1 MCCCAES
8 EEEEEEKPKDGSDAD
23 DSAAGEENCDCDE
36 FNCSCVQK
44 PLYQELTEKTIRIP
58 QRVSVPSCKSADKP
72 LIEELASNGA
82 QSQGTPGARAQSA
95 ETPDARAQRQTTPET
110 SRSTRHAEKS
120 KIKPP

>member
-1 MCCCAES
+1 MFAQDNS
-8 EEEEEEKPKDGSDAD
+8 DSSDDSSSDAD
-23 DSAAGEENCDCDE
+23 DSAASEENCDCDE